1 MTRKRPRPRGAAPG
15 LPAHIPSI
23 LATAANVQEMIA
35 QGINPDGSL
44 SPEAIR
50 ALLKFK
56 GVDIRALAK
65 ATGYTDPQF
74 HQVINREYRN
84 EAIENA
90 IAEALGLKASA
101 DRIWGRSSIPAA

>member
-1 MTRKRPRPRGAAPG
+1 MPRMRPRPRGAAPG

-23 LATAANVQEMIA
+23 LATAANLQQLISH
-35 QGINPDGSL
+35 GINPDGSL

-50 ALLKFK
+50 SLLKFK
-56 GVDIRALAK
+56 GIPIRTLAENN
-65 ATGYTDPQF
+65 GFTDPQF

-90 IAEALGLKASA
+90 IAEALGLASSA
-101 DRIWGRSSIPAA
+101 DRIWGRGSASAA